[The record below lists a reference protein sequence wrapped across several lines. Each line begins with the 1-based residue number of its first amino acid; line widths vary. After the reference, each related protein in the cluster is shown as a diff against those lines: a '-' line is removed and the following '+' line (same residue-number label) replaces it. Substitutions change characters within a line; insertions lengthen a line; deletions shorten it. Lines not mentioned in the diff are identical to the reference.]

1 MIGRQVA
8 VIGSHDDSRFL
19 NEAREIGRHIAR
31 RHWVLVCGGRGGIM
45 EAASKG
51 AAEEGGIVVGILP
64 GIDFS
69 DANPYLTAA
78 VASGI
83 GFARNSMNV
92 LSGDVIVAIGGKTG
106 TMSELSYAFQY
117 GKPIIICSF
126 AGGWSAAFS
135 DIALREDAR
144 SLIHTAATVN
154 EATGM
159 LDALLGGETARR

>member
-1 MIGRQVA
+1 MKSRQVS
-8 VIGSHDDSRFL
+8 VIGSHDEVRFL
-19 NEAREIGRHIAR
+19 DEAIEIGRHIAQR
-31 RHWVLVCGGRGGIM
+31 KWVLVCGGRGGVM

-51 AAEEGGIVVGILP
+51 ASEEGGIVIGILP
-64 GIDFS
+64 GSDFS

-106 TMSELSYAFQY
+106 TMTELSYAFQY
-117 GKPIIICSF
+117 GKPIIVCSF
-126 AGGWSAAFS
+126 AGGWSSAFA
-135 DIALREDAR
+135 DIAAREDAR
-144 SLIHTAATVN
+144 SLVHTAATVA

-159 LDALLGGETARR
+159 LDKLLCG

>member
-1 MIGRQVA
+1 MKFRQVS
-8 VIGSHDDSRFL
+8 VIGSHDDCRFL
-19 NEAREIGRHIAR
+19 DEAFTIGKHIAQR
-31 RHWVLVCGGRGGIM
+31 KWVLVCGGRGGIM

-51 AAEEGGIVVGILP
+51 ASEEGGIVIGILP
-64 GIDFS
+64 GSDFS

-106 TMSELSYAFQY
+106 TMTELSYAFQY

-126 AGGWSAAFS
+126 AGGWSLAFA
-135 DIALREDAR
+135 DIAVPEDAR
-144 SLIHTAATVN
+144 SLIHTASTVS
-154 EATGM
+154 EATAM
-159 LDALLGGETARR
+159 LDRLLCG

>member
-64 GIDFS
+64 GNDFS
-69 DANPYLTAA
+69 DANPYLSAA

-92 LSGDVIVAIGGKTG
+92 LSGDVIVAIGGKTDHY
-106 TMSELSYAFQY
+106 M
-117 GKPIIICSF
+117 
-126 AGGWSAAFS
+126 
-135 DIALREDAR
+135 
-144 SLIHTAATVN
+144 LIRR
-154 EATGM
+154 GM
-159 LDALLGGETARR
+159 ERGVRGYRAP